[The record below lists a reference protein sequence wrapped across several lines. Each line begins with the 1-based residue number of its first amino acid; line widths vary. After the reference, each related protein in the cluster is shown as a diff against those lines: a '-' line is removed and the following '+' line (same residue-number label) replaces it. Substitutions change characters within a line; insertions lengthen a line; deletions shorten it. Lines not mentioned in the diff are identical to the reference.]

1 MTKIGIALNG
11 VAPLLCSQI
20 QEVGKSLDLDLEVVQ
35 GTFANPIADFDTFQN
50 NDCKFIYTVV
60 FLDYL
65 IDAFPSRILSLG
77 VAERESLIDKVC
89 QEIEIAISNV
99 SSKSTVRII
108 LIDAAST
115 RAGDRYLSLKQFR
128 FELEGRLSALNSRHP
143 NATQLQVQPTLDSLG
158 SDKWF
163 KLRDALRASSP
174 FTLQGS
180 SAIANAIANDLS
192 VLTTKPKKVLVM
204 DADNT
209 LWGGVIGE
217 VGANGIQ
224 INPATYPGNIYWA
237 VQNLLREYSNNGVI
251 LCLASKNEL
260 SDVQSAFENCEHM
273 LLSLE
278 DFVVRKVSWSDKSE
292 SLKEIA
298 AELSLDLN
306 SFVFVDDSDFEANA
320 VISQLPMVKVLQ
332 VPKELPEYVRAVEDL
347 GKLFNMTKDSS
358 RVAQYRIRAAASEF
372 ERKSSTRE
380 EFLTN
385 LQTRLSIRFDS
396 ADDAQRVSEMS
407 KRTNQ
412 FNSNLQEFS
421 TAEIQGGLIGGK
433 ISIVTGTVS
442 DIFGSSGLTL
452 GAVIEQQDKTVD
464 VTGLWTS
471 CRVLGR
477 EVESAFISEICKYSL
492 QRFDELPRFM
502 FTISPQNQQ
511 VSALFEGLEFEK
523 KQTNNQIC
531 YKPLFPNQSPS
542 WITIER

>member
-128 FELEGRLSALNSRHP
+128 FELEERLSALNSRHP